1 MHLGMSLNHLLY
13 QLKVENG
20 KKIYTP
26 IYPEFQQFIPG
37 SNTGVA

>member
-1 MHLGMSLNHLLY
+1 MHPGMSLNYLFY

-20 KKIYTP
+20 KKIYTQ
-26 IYPEFQQFIPG
+26 IYPEFKQFIPG